1 MLFSFF
7 LPIYVNIKYC
17 THNLFPVKPWLQHC
31 LQIKMATRES
41 FNKLRKDSIKRLV
54 EELGVDF
61 HKKTKEEIVNFI
73 FNLNVPL
80 YLEGSPLDI
89 PHFNQVQYTPLD
101 STLLPDLPFSAIVRF
116 MVDRKING
124 RPVENFRGLDRAS
137 KHFEAGDV
145 KDIQMAKVKSS

>member
-1 MLFSFF
+1 
-7 LPIYVNIKYC
+7 
-17 THNLFPVKPWLQHC
+17 
-31 LQIKMATRES
+31 MATRES